1 MKRRFGDGPVS
12 RLLSAVFDLVVI
24 NVLCIVCCL
33 PVFTA
38 GASLSSGFLA
48 AREVLIDGGSGAM
61 RVFFRGFR
69 ENFRQTALLTL
80 GSLVV
85 LAALF
90 CDFLLLRLYFE
101 GALYTVLLIVLALI
115 TFFFIAIL
123 SYALPL
129 ITRYSNT
136 LREHLH
142 NALILCI
149 LYLPSTILMVFL
161 NVLPVLMFLLLPYA
175 FVYTLVFWLMLG
187 VGVIQ
192 LIDAVL
198 MRDVFDRLEG
208 GRIRSK

>member
-1 MKRRFGDGPVS
+1 M
-12 RLLSAVFDLVVI
+12 
-24 NVLCIVCCL
+24 
-33 PVFTA
+33 
-38 GASLSSGFLA
+38 
-48 AREVLIDGGSGAM
+48 
-61 RVFFRGFR
+61 FFRGFR

-149 LYLPSTILMVFL
+149 LYLPRTILMVFL

>member
-90 CDFLLLRLYFE
+90 WDFLLLRVYFE

-149 LYLPSTILMVFL
+149 LYLPRTILMVFL